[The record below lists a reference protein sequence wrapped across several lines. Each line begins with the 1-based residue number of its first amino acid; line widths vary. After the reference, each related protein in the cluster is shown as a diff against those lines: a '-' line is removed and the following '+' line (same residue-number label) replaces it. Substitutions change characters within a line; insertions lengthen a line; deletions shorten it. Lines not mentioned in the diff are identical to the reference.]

1 MVESSNLPR
10 LHAEIMRKGRIFW
23 RKWGKHNSPAP
34 DRMHPQHSSIQG
46 ITPPFLQYR
55 TNYYT
60 MKFPRHV
67 HHDTTVAAVLI
78 IISVLATTVAGQE
91 QIMAVAPWCEMGT
104 CQNGIFSM
112 ETCGCQCIPP
122 YCPDLIG
129 DCTQP
134 TNSCGG
140 NPWTECVK
148 GVDCRECSKRVL
160 YFIVICIC

>member
-1 MVESSNLPR
+1 M
-10 LHAEIMRKGRIFW
+10 
-23 RKWGKHNSPAP
+23 
-34 DRMHPQHSSIQG
+34 PQHSSIESNHASFTIQ
-46 ITPPFLQYR
+46 
-55 TNYYT
+55 NKYYT
-60 MKFPRHV
+60 MKFPRRV

-78 IISVLATTVAGQE
+78 IIHVAANVVAGQE
-91 QIMAVAPWCEMGT
+91 QTMAAAAVAPSTPYACEMGT
-104 CQNGIFSM
+104 CQNGIFST

-148 GVDCRECSKRVL
+148 GVDCRECSVRKIIILVLGRVL
-160 YFIVICIC
+160 YYLYFCPIFDDLTFLFFV

>member
-1 MVESSNLPR
+1 
-10 LHAEIMRKGRIFW
+10 
-23 RKWGKHNSPAP
+23 
-34 DRMHPQHSSIQG
+34 
-46 ITPPFLQYR
+46 
-55 TNYYT
+55 
-60 MKFPRHV
+60 MKFPRRV

-78 IISVLATTVAGQE
+78 IIHVAANVVAGQE
-91 QIMAVAPWCEMGT
+91 QTMAAAVAPSTPALPYACEMGT
-104 CQNGIFSM
+104 CQNGIFST

-148 GVDCRECSKRVL
+148 GVDCRECSVPKNYNISSLTCFILLL
-160 YFIVICIC
+160 YFCPSLTT